1 MRAELERAREAL
13 SVEEVSA
20 AGSAFRDI
28 LLGIPQLTMGGTVAA
43 YYSVG
48 TEPDTR
54 KLVTGL
60 WKHGVYV
67 LLPVCLPGG
76 VLDWAAY
83 DGPDSVAPARFGL
96 MEPTGPRYGPDALA
110 RVSAVVTPA
119 MAVDQRGF
127 RLGKGAGFYDRALA
141 RTGPHTLT
149 IGVIYDT
156 EFVSRLPAEPH
167 DVPVRAV
174 ATPGG
179 GIHWIDGHEPDATGG
194 TPQEGKR
201 SAGPGVVS

>member
-1 MRAELERAREAL
+1 MRAELERARDAL
-13 SVEEVSA
+13 SADEVSA
-20 AGSAFRDI
+20 AGSAFRDT
-28 LLGIPQLTMGGTVAA
+28 LLEIPQLTMGGTVAA
-43 YYSVG
+43 YFSVG

-54 KLVTGL
+54 KLITGL

-83 DGPDSVAPARFGL
+83 DGPDCVAPARFGL
-96 MEPTGPRYGPDALA
+96 MEPTGPRYGPDVLA
-110 RVSAVVTPA
+110 RVSAVVAPA
-119 MAVDQRGF
+119 MAVDRRGV
-127 RLGKGAGFYDRALA
+127 RLGKGAGFYDRALS
-141 RTGPHTLT
+141 RTGPHTIT

-167 DVPVRAV
+167 DFPVRAV
-174 ATPGG
+174 ATPRG
-179 GIHWIDGHEPDATGG
+179 GIQWIDADDPDGAGG
-194 TPQEGKR
+194 TGSLGKR